1 MEKNMTVND
10 ALDLADR
17 IDSLIRR
24 ADTFGKSR
32 EDILEEVNFL
42 SEDLKAYARQLDHD
56 MEKELMVE
64 AA

>member
-1 MEKNMTVND
+1 MTVND